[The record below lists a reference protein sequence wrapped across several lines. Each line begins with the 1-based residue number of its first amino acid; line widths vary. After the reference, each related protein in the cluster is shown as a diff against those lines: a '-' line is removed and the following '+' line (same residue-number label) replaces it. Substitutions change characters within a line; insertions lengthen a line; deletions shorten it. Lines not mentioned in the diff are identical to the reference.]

1 MAYNSDVAHLVR
13 STLSGREVREVAM
26 FGGLAFMLDQRMVVC
41 VSGGGGDLLVR
52 VAPER
57 DAELVTR
64 PGARRAQMG
73 KGRTMGAG
81 WIAVDD
87 AVLESDEELRFWMDA
102 ALDFHAAG
110 SGGRKRRGT

>member
-1 MAYNSDVAHLVR
+1 
-13 STLSGREVREVAM
+13 
-26 FGGLAFMLDQRMVVC
+26 
-41 VSGGGGDLLVR
+41 
-52 VAPER
+52 
-57 DAELVTR
+57 
-64 PGARRAQMG
+64 MG